1 MEKFLG
7 PDGKRDQI
15 LVPRLA
21 HGWVSVKDLRMT
33 DGCPNAFILVPQVLP
48 YKWGGTQFLLL
59 PCPAFF
65 FFCISFTAGPLR
77 SAHEAQSMAGTL
89 LTPEKIFL
97 SQERLPIW

>member
-7 PDGKRDQI
+7 PDGKRDQV
-15 LVPRLA
+15 LVPSLA
-21 HGWVSVKDLRMT
+21 HGWVSVKDSRMT
-33 DGCPNAFILVPQVLP
+33 DGCPNALILVPQVLP
-48 YKWGGTQFLLL
+48 LNGVAFNFSSFLVL
-59 PCPAFF
+59 PFF
-65 FFCISFTAGPLR
+65 FLISFTAGPLS

>member
-1 MEKFLG
+1 MPECLDPCAPG
-7 PDGKRDQI
+7 P
-15 LVPRLA
+15 
-21 HGWVSVKDLRMT
+21 
-33 DGCPNAFILVPQVLP
+33 AF
-48 YKWGGTQFLLL
+48 KWGGIQFLLL

-65 FFCISFTAGPLR
+65 FLISFTAGPLS